1 MLMIRN
7 AVKADVPE
15 ILEIYND
22 AVRNLAATFDLEE
35 KTLEERMEWFSHYGG
50 AYPLIVAEIDGK
62 VAGYSSLSKFREKE
76 AYKSTVE
83 LSLYIAPDCRG
94 RGLGKALMEEILK
107 LAKQNGFHTVISGI
121 TSGNEVSVRLHEQF
135 SFDYIGNFREV
146 GKKFGVWQDVLF
158 YQLLLE

>member
-1 MLMIRN
+1 MLIIRD
-7 AVKADVPE
+7 AVQEDVPV

-35 KTLEERMEWFSHYGG
+35 KTLEERMEWFGHYGG
-50 AYPLIVAEIDGK
+50 SHPLIVAEVDGK
-62 VAGYSSLSKFREKE
+62 VAGYSSLSMFREKE

-83 LSLYIAPDCRG
+83 LSLYIAEDCRG
-94 RGLGKALMEEILK
+94 RGLGKALMEEILRR
-107 LAKQNGFHTVISGI
+107 ARQNGFHTVISGI
-121 TSGNEVSVRLHEQF
+121 TAGNEVSVRLHEYF

>member
-1 MLMIRN
+1 
-7 AVKADVPE
+7 E
-15 ILEIYND
+15 IE
-22 AVRNLAATFDLEE
+22 
-35 KTLEERMEWFSHYGG
+35 
-50 AYPLIVAEIDGK
+50 GK

-83 LSLYIAPDCRG
+83 LSLYISPEYRG

-107 LAKQNGFHTVISGI
+107 LAQVKGFHTVISGI
-121 TSGNEVSVRLHEQF
+121 TAGNEVSVHLHEQF